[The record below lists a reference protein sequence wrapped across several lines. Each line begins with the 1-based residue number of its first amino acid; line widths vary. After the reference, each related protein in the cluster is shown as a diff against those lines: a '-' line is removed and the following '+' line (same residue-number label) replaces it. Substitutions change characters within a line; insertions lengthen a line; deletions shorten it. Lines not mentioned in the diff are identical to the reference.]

1 MGIFRCNY
9 VIAILREAI
18 SFTAAG
24 LLRRLGLGMAS
35 TNTQPTRPAPP
46 RNDITRG
53 VMFKKVLVANRGEI
67 AVRIIRAC
75 RELGIETVAVYSD
88 VDRHALHVRY
98 ADEAYLLGPAPSR
111 ESYLRADKIID
122 IARKC
127 GADAVHP
134 GYGFLAERE
143 DFVSAC
149 LEAGIAF
156 IGPKP
161 SSIAAMGDKAEARAT
176 VIKAGVP
183 IVPGTEDVGNMT
195 DDELLAK
202 APQIGF
208 PLLIKATAGG
218 GGKGM
223 REVNELEEMPTLL
236 QSARREAESSFGDGN
251 VYLEKLVEGARHI
264 EIQILA
270 DTQGNVI
277 HLGERECSLQ
287 RRHQKLLEEALSP
300 ALDNELRE
308 KMGSVAVKAAK
319 AVDYVNAGTI
329 EFLLDK
335 DENFYF
341 LEMNT
346 RLQVEH
352 PVTEMITGIDI
363 VKEQIRVARG
373 RTLSYKQD
381 EVTFNGHAIECRIN
395 AEDPYNNFLPSTGR
409 ITHSLI
415 PTGPGVRVDTGVYPG
430 FEITPFYDPMIAK
443 LIVWGE
449 TRAQAILRMRRALE
463 EYRIVGVRTN
473 IPFHQTLMDSHRF
486 MGGQYDTRFV
496 EERFSMDE
504 AEESRENYAEIA
516 AILATMVAH
525 RAAERS
531 AQIVQRNERDTS
543 NWKWVGRWERMHR

>member
-1 MGIFRCNY
+1 
-9 VIAILREAI
+9 
-18 SFTAAG
+18 
-24 LLRRLGLGMAS
+24 
-35 TNTQPTRPAPP
+35 
-46 RNDITRG
+46 
-53 VMFKKVLVANRGEI
+53 MFKKVLVANRGEI

-75 RELGIETVAVYSD
+75 RELGIDTVAVYSD
-88 VDRHALHVRY
+88 ADRRALHVRY

-143 DFVSAC
+143 DFAAAC
-149 LEAGIAF
+149 ADAGITF
-156 IGPKP
+156 IGPRP
-161 SSIAAMGDKAEARAT
+161 TSIAAMGDKAEARAT

-183 IVPGTEDVGNMT
+183 VVPGTEDVGNMT
-195 DDELLAK
+195 DEELLAK

-223 REVNELEEMPTLL
+223 REVKSLEDMPTLL
-236 QSARREAESSFGDGN
+236 QSARREAESAFGDGN
-251 VYLEKLVEGARHI
+251 VYLEKLLENARHI

-270 DTQGNVI
+270 DTHGNVI
-277 HLGERECSLQ
+277 HLGERECSIQ
-287 RRHQKLLEEALSP
+287 RRHQKLLEEAPSA
-300 ALDNELRE
+300 ALDSELRE
-308 KMGSVAVKAAK
+308 KMGSVAVKAAR
-319 AVDYVNAGTI
+319 AVDYANAGTI
-329 EFLLDK
+329 EFLLDR
-335 DENFYF
+335 DNNYYF

-352 PVTEMITGIDI
+352 PVTELVTGIDI

-373 RTLSYKQD
+373 RVLSYTQKDVQI
-381 EVTFNGHAIECRIN
+381 NGHAIECRIN
-395 AEDPYNNFLPSTGR
+395 AEDPYDNFLPSTGR
-409 ITHSLI
+409 ITHSI
-415 PTGPGVRVDTGVYPG
+415 MPTGPGVRIDTGVYPG

-496 EERFSMDE
+496 EERFSME
-504 AEESRENYAEIA
+504 AASETRENDAEIA
-516 AILATMVAH
+516 AILATLVAH
-525 RAAERS
+525 QETERS
-531 AQIVQRNERDTS
+531 ATIVNRNERDAS